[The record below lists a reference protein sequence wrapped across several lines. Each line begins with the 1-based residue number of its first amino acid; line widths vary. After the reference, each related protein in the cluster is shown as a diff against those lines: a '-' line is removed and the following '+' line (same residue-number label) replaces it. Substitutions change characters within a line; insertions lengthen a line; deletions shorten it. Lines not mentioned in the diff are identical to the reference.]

1 MEKYYSKY
9 LKYRQKY
16 LQLKKQFGG
25 ENKLSLVSFNI
36 LNPFEKVAS
45 ITFKNIFNLIL
56 NVHDGTLISKIHQL
70 LPVDNSFL
78 DFICEIL
85 ALADQKRYVEQ
96 RLNNI
101 INIIE
106 RNLEKSII
114 FLQEVDQF
122 TLDKLKEKFNSV
134 ANISFNNEKDV
145 LKFKRTDWK
154 GNAKIDDYSRVEYR
168 VIIIPKKLYNIV
180 QTADLPLN
188 LDDEKI
194 TIQKNGVFV
203 EIENKIN
210 SKKYKLLNLHMHYT
224 FTNEIITSF
233 IPIIKSTINYDS
245 SDNFLL
251 GGDMNKKLS
260 DLYNLTSTFEFNNN
274 NQDESKHTFI
284 ETSNITSCPDHL
296 LSKNI
301 SGKIEV
307 ITDFDGKQI
316 LYNVEMINMELI
328 NCLLENIDSIKEWK
342 DWKEKKSTI
351 EFEKLRAD
359 VLIDKLCRIL
369 SSSNNYISDHNPILF
384 IED

>member
-1 MEKYYSKY
+1 MDKYYSKY

-16 LQLKKQFGG
+16 LELKKQFGG
-25 ENKLSLVSFNI
+25 ENKLSLVSFNL
-36 LNPFEKVAS
+36 LNPHEKVANIS
-45 ITFKNIFNLIL
+45 FKNIFNLLL

-101 INIIE
+101 KNFIE

-122 TLDKLKEKFNSV
+122 TLDKLNEKFNSIADIV
-134 ANISFNNEKDV
+134 YNKEKDV

-168 VIIIPKKLYNIV
+168 VIIVPKKLYNIIE
-180 QTADLPLN
+180 TSDLPLS
-188 LDDEKI
+188 LDDDKN

-203 EIENKIN
+203 ELENKIN
-210 SKKYKLLNLHMHYT
+210 STKYKLINLHIHYT
-224 FTNEIITSF
+224 FTTEIINSF
-233 IPIIKSTINYDS
+233 IPIIKSTIKYDP
-245 SDNFLL
+245 SDKFIF

-260 DLYNLTSTFEFNNN
+260 ELYNLTTTFEFNNN
-274 NQDESKHTFI
+274 NQDESIHTFI
-284 ETSNITSCPDHL
+284 ETSNITSCPDHI

-301 SGKIEV
+301 SGKIDV
-307 ITDFDGKQI
+307 ITDFEGKQI
-316 LYNVEMINMELI
+316 LYNVEMINIELI